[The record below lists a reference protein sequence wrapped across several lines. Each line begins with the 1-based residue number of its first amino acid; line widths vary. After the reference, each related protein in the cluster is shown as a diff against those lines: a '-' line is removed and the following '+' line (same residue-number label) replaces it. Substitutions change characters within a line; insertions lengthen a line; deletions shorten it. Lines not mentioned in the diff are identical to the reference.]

1 MIVEIIP
8 ARHNPKTEGRYL
20 CFVSHDVKAE
30 IAKPIVLLWWKG
42 GWHFDESNVRFP
54 RPPHA
59 YAGPLPTGKL
69 TDLFGLLPSHNYS
82 RDGDGDWISRGVSQE
97 APATEQ
103 TPLAKAL
110 ETIMKPGFGETQE
123 YDL

>member
-1 MIVEIIP
+1 MQLNIVD
-8 ARHNPKTEGRYL
+8 ARKNPTVEGRYL

-42 GWHFDESNVRFP
+42 AWHFDESNVRFP
-54 RPPHA
+54 RPPYG

-69 TDLFGLLPSHNYS
+69 FDLFPQCVSETYFTGKVPEYDEPDIVAMTRLTNPGAEPS
-82 RDGDGDWISRGVSQE
+82 
-97 APATEQ
+97 A
-103 TPLAKAL
+103 
-110 ETIMKPGFGETQE
+110 QE

>member
-1 MIVEIIP
+1 MNLEIIP
-8 ARHNPKTEGRYL
+8 ARNNPKTEGRYL

-54 RPPHA
+54 RPPYG

-69 TDLFGLLPSHNYS
+69 ADLFPQC
-82 RDGDGDWISRGVSQE
+82 VSETHFTGKVPDDDAIDE
-97 APATEQ
+97 AADKLRAHPEWKH
-103 TPLAKAL
+103 PNS
-110 ETIMKPGFGETQE
+110 EEQE